1 MEDRKK
7 GRLEEKAGRRK
18 KEKRRQEEG
27 KTEDP
32 SFQLSNLPTKSFQER
47 LKSDEPILYDGGFGS
62 QLFARDIELVNSALA
77 NDLHPSAV
85 TDIHSDYISAG
96 AEAIGTNT
104 FVASPLHLE
113 MAGQNISDAKRLIR
127 LAVQHAKTAVA
138 QSGKDVYIAG
148 SVGPSPG
155 AIEAD
160 SGDTTFGIP
169 NADAREAH
177 KLVIHTLAEE
187 GVDFL
192 CLETM
197 FSAKEAALAVDVA
210 RETGIPIA
218 VNLTYKWTKERR
230 TGKIIYR
237 TDWGNSP
244 ADLLNILMNNE
255 FPGGDSL
262 LESVSIVG
270 VNCGAESRRDEHTG
284 MPYAIA
290 GTQQLHSALTETGI
304 NDKRMMAY
312 PNAGMPKLDEN
323 HQTVYTQ
330 TPTEMANHVPALI
343 EAGAYLIGGC
353 CGTTPAHIKAFREA
367 IASFSS

>member
-1 MEDRKK
+1 MEGGHTERNVKPSAH
-7 GRLEEKAGRRK
+7 LTEP
-18 KEKRRQEEG
+18 QG
-27 KTEDP
+27 KIKI
-32 SFQLSNLPTKSFQER
+32 FRER
-47 LKSDEPILYDGGFGS
+47 LRSEEPILYDGGFGS
-62 QLFARDIELVNSALA
+62 QLFARDIELTNSALA
-77 NDLHPSAV
+77 NALHPTAV
-85 TDIHSDYISAG
+85 IDIHSDYINAG

-113 MAGQNISDAKRLIR
+113 MAGQDLSDAKRLIR

-138 QSGKDVYIAG
+138 QSGQDVYIAG

-197 FSAKEAALAVDVA
+197 FSAKEAAMAVDVA

-218 VNLTYKWTKERR
+218 VNMTYKWTKERR
-230 TGKIIYR
+230 TGKVIYR

-244 ADLLNILMNNE
+244 TDLLDILMNNE
-255 FPGGDSL
+255 LSDGDSL
-262 LESVSIVG
+262 LESVSILG

-284 MPYAIA
+284 MPYAIS
-290 GTQQLHSALTETGI
+290 GTQQLHTALTEVGI
-304 NDKRMMAY
+304 DGKQMMAY

-330 TPTEMANHVPALI
+330 TPTEMASYVPTLL

-367 IASFSS
+367 IASYRSTEA

>member
-1 MEDRKK
+1 MKPLVHLTEP
-7 GRLEEKAGRRK
+7 
-18 KEKRRQEEG
+18 QG
-27 KTEDP
+27 KIKN
-32 SFQLSNLPTKSFQER
+32 FRER
-47 LKSDEPILYDGGFGS
+47 LKSDAPILYDGGFGS
-62 QLFARDIELVNSALA
+62 QLFARGIELANSALA
-77 NDLHPSAV
+77 NELHPATV
-85 TDIHSDYISAG
+85 VDIHSDYINAG

-113 MAGQNISDAKRLIR
+113 MAGQDALGAQRLTR
-127 LAVQHAKTAVA
+127 LAVQHVKAAVA
-138 QSGKDVYIAG
+138 QTEKEVYIAG

-169 NADAREAH
+169 NDDAKEAH

-197 FSAKEAALAVDVA
+197 FSAKEAAIAVDVA
-210 RETGIPIA
+210 RETGLPIA

-230 TGKIIYR
+230 TGNIIYR

-244 ADLLNILMNNE
+244 ADLLEILMSGE
-255 FPGGDSL
+255 FSRDGSL
-262 LESVSIVG
+262 LNAVSIIG

-284 MPYAIA
+284 MPYAIN
-290 GTQQLHSALTETGI
+290 GIQQLSTALAETGI
-304 NDKRMMAY
+304 NGKRMMAY

-330 TPTEMANHVPALI
+330 TPSEMASHVPELI
-343 EAGAYLIGGC
+343 ETGAYLIGGC
-353 CGTTPAHIKAFREA
+353 CGTTPKHIKAFHEVL
-367 IASFSS
+367 ASYRSI

>member
-1 MEDRKK
+1 MKPLGYLTEP
-7 GRLEEKAGRRK
+7 
-18 KEKRRQEEG
+18 QG
-27 KTEDP
+27 KIK
-32 SFQLSNLPTKSFQER
+32 NFQER

-62 QLFARDIELVNSALA
+62 QLFARNIALTNSALA
-77 NDLHPSAV
+77 NEGHPATV
-85 TDIHSDYISAG
+85 VDIHLDYINAG

-113 MAGQNISDAKRLIR
+113 MAGQDTSDAQRLIR
-127 LAVQHAKTAVA
+127 LAVQHAKAAAA
-138 QSGKDVYIAG
+138 QSDKSIYIAG

-187 GVDFL
+187 SVDFL

-197 FSAKEAALAVDVA
+197 FSAKEAAIAVDVA
-210 RETGIPIA
+210 RETGLPIA

-230 TGKIIYR
+230 TGKVIYR

-244 ADLLNILMNNE
+244 ADLLEILTNSE
-255 FPGGDSL
+255 FSDNGSL
-262 LESVSIVG
+262 LDAVSILG

-284 MPYAIA
+284 MPYAIT
-290 GTQQLHSALTETGI
+290 GTQQLQTALTEKRI
-304 NDKRMMAY
+304 NGKWMMAY

-323 HQTVYTQ
+323 HNTVYTQ
-330 TPTEMANHVPALI
+330 TPEQMASHIPALI

-353 CGTTPAHIKAFREA
+353 CGTTPKHIKAFREA
-367 IASFSS
+367 IAAYRLT

>member
-1 MEDRKK
+1 M
-7 GRLEEKAGRRK
+7 
-18 KEKRRQEEG
+18 
-27 KTEDP
+27 KT
-32 SFQLSNLPTKSFQER
+32 FQER
-47 LKSDEPILYDGGFGS
+47 LKSDKPILYDGGFGS
-62 QLFARDIELVNSALA
+62 QLFARDIELTNSTIA
-77 NDLHPSAV
+77 NELHPDAV
-85 TDIHSDYISAG
+85 VDIHSDYINAG

-113 MAGQNISDAKRLIR
+113 MAGQDTSDAQRLTR
-127 LAVQHAKTAVA
+127 LAVQHAKTAVE
-138 QSGKDVYIAG
+138 QSGRDVYIAG

-210 RETGIPIA
+210 RETGIPVA

-230 TGKIIYR
+230 TDKIVYR

-244 ADLLNILMNNE
+244 ADLLEILINNGLSD
-255 FPGGDSL
+255 GGSL
-262 LESVSIVG
+262 LDAVSIIG

-290 GTQQLHSALTETGI
+290 GIQQLGTALAETGI
-304 NDKRMMAY
+304 NGKWMMAY
-312 PNAGMPKLDEN
+312 PNAGMPKLDKN
-323 HQTVYTQ
+323 HNTVYTQ
-330 TPTEMANHVPALI
+330 TPVEMASHVPALI

-353 CGTTPAHIKAFREA
+353 CGTTPTHIKAFHEA
-367 IASFSS
+367 ISSYCSAQDNG

>member
-1 MEDRKK
+1 MKSSAHLTEP
-7 GRLEEKAGRRK
+7 
-18 KEKRRQEEG
+18 QG
-27 KTEDP
+27 KIKI
-32 SFQLSNLPTKSFQER
+32 FRER
-47 LKSDEPILYDGGFGS
+47 LRSEEPILYDGGFGS
-62 QLFARDIELVNSALA
+62 QLFARGIELANSALA
-77 NDLHPSAV
+77 NDLHPTAV
-85 TDIHSDYISAG
+85 TDIHSDYIKAG

-113 MAGQNISDAKRLIR
+113 MAGQDLSDAKRLTR
-127 LAVQHAKTAVA
+127 LAVQHAKAAVA
-138 QSGKDVYIAG
+138 QSGQDVYIAG

-169 NADAREAH
+169 NEDAKEAH

-197 FSAKEAALAVDVA
+197 FSAKEAAMAVDVA

-218 VNLTYKWTKERR
+218 VNMTYKWTKERR
-230 TGKIIYR
+230 TGKVIYR

-244 ADLLNILMNNE
+244 ADLLDILMNNE
-255 FPGGDSL
+255 LSDGDSL
-262 LESVSIVG
+262 LESVSILG

-290 GTQQLHSALTETGI
+290 GTQQLHTALTEVGI
-304 NDKRMMAY
+304 DGKQMMAY

-330 TPTEMANHVPALI
+330 TPTEMASYVPTLL

-353 CGTTPAHIKAFREA
+353 CGTTPAHIKALREA
-367 IASFSS
+367 IASYRSTEA

>member
-1 MEDRKK
+1 M
-7 GRLEEKAGRRK
+7 
-18 KEKRRQEEG
+18 
-27 KTEDP
+27 
-32 SFQLSNLPTKSFQER
+32 
-47 LKSDEPILYDGGFGS
+47 YDGGFGS
-62 QLFARDIELVNSALA
+62 QLFARDIELTNSALA
-77 NDLHPSAV
+77 NELHPATV
-85 TDIHSDYISAG
+85 VDIHSDYINAG

-113 MAGQNISDAKRLIR
+113 MAGQDISDAQRLTR
-127 LAVQHAKTAVA
+127 LAVQHTKTAVE
-138 QSGKDVYIAG
+138 QSGRDVYIAG

-169 NADAREAH
+169 NDDAREAH

-197 FSAKEAALAVDVA
+197 FSAKEAAMAVDVA

-230 TGKIIYR
+230 TGNIIYR

-244 ADLLNILMNNE
+244 ADLLDILMNNE
-255 FPGGDSL
+255 VSGGDSL
-262 LESVSIVG
+262 LDAVSIIG

-290 GTQQLHSALTETGI
+290 GIEQLGTALAETGI
-304 NDKRMMAY
+304 NGKWMMAY

-323 HQTVYTQ
+323 HNTVYTQ
-330 TPTEMANHVPALI
+330 TPAEMASHVPALI

-353 CGTTPAHIKAFREA
+353 CGTTPKHIKAFREA
-367 IASFSS
+367 VASYRSAQGNG

>member
-1 MEDRKK
+1 M
-7 GRLEEKAGRRK
+7 
-18 KEKRRQEEG
+18 
-27 KTEDP
+27 
-32 SFQLSNLPTKSFQER
+32 
-47 LKSDEPILYDGGFGS
+47 KSDEPILYDGGFGS
-62 QLFARDIELVNSALA
+62 QLFARGIELTNSALA
-77 NDLHPSAV
+77 NDLHPTAV
-85 TDIHSDYISAG
+85 IDIHSDYISVG
-96 AEAIGTNT
+96 ADAIGTNT
-104 FVASPLHLE
+104 FVASPLHLK
-113 MAGQNISDAKRLIR
+113 MAGQDISDAKRLTR
-127 LAVQHAKTAVA
+127 LAVQHAKAAIA
-138 QSGKDVYIAG
+138 QSGRDVYIAG

-210 RETGIPIA
+210 RETRLPIA

-230 TGKIIYR
+230 TGNIIYR

-244 ADLLNILMNNE
+244 ADLLEILTNNE
-255 FPGGDSL
+255 FSGGNSL
-262 LESVSIVG
+262 LESVSIIG

-290 GTQQLHSALTETGI
+290 GIQQLRTALAETGI
-304 NDKRMMAY
+304 DGKWMMAY

-323 HQTVYTQ
+323 HNTVYTQ
-330 TPTEMANHVPALI
+330 TPTEMASHIPELI
-343 EAGAYLIGGC
+343 ETGTYLIGGC
-353 CGTTPAHIKAFREA
+353 CGTTPTHIKAFREA
-367 IASFSS
+367 IASYRSAPVP

>member
-1 MEDRKK
+1 MKPFAYLAEPQGKIKK
-7 GRLEEKAGRRK
+7 FR
-18 KEKRRQEEG
+18 
-27 KTEDP
+27 
-32 SFQLSNLPTKSFQER
+32 ER
-47 LKSDEPILYDGGFGS
+47 LRSEEPILYDGGFGS
-62 QLFARDIELVNSALA
+62 QLFARGIELANSALA
-77 NDLHPSAV
+77 NDLHPTAV
-85 TDIHSDYISAG
+85 IDIHSDYISAG

-113 MAGQNISDAKRLIR
+113 MAGQDLSDAKRLTQ
-127 LAVQHAKTAVA
+127 LAVQHAKKAVA
-138 QSGKDVYIAG
+138 QSGRDVYIAG

-197 FSAKEAALAVDVA
+197 FSAKEAAIAVDVA

-218 VNLTYKWTKERR
+218 VNMTYKWTKERR
-230 TGKIIYR
+230 TGKVIYR

-244 ADLLNILMNNE
+244 ADLIDILMNNE
-255 FPGGDSL
+255 LSGGDSL
-262 LESVSIVG
+262 LESVSILG

-284 MPYAIA
+284 MPYAIS
-290 GTQQLHSALTETGI
+290 GTQQLHTALTETGI
-304 NDKRMMAY
+304 DGKRMMAY

-330 TPTEMANHVPALI
+330 TPTEMASHIPTLLEV
-343 EAGAYLIGGC
+343 GAYLIGGC

>member
-1 MEDRKK
+1 
-7 GRLEEKAGRRK
+7 LEGGYTERNAKLLIHLT
-18 KEKRRQEEG
+18 EPQG
-27 KTEDP
+27 KIKN
-32 SFQLSNLPTKSFQER
+32 FRER
-47 LKSDEPILYDGGFGS
+47 LKSDKPILYDGGFGS
-62 QLFARDIELVNSALA
+62 QLFARGIELTNSALA
-77 NDLHPSAV
+77 NELHPAAV
-85 TDIHSDYISAG
+85 VDIHSDYINAG

-113 MAGQNISDAKRLIR
+113 MAGQDVLGAQRLTR
-127 LAVQHAKTAVA
+127 LAVQHAKAAVA
-138 QSGKDVYIAG
+138 QSGKEVYIAG

-169 NADAREAH
+169 NDDAREAH

-197 FSAKEAALAVDVA
+197 FSAKEAAIAVDVA
-210 RETGIPIA
+210 RETGLPIA

-230 TGKIIYR
+230 TGNVIYR

-244 ADLLNILMNNE
+244 ADLLEILVSDE
-255 FPGGDSL
+255 FSSDGSL
-262 LESVSIVG
+262 LDAVSIIG

-290 GTQQLHSALTETGI
+290 GIQQLNTALAETGI
-304 NDKRMMAY
+304 NGKWMMAY

-323 HQTVYTQ
+323 HNTVYTQ
-330 TPTEMANHVPALI
+330 TPAEMASYVSTLI

-353 CGTTPAHIKAFREA
+353 CGTTPKHIEAFHEA
-367 IASFSS
+367 IASHQP

>member
-1 MEDRKK
+1 ME
-7 GRLEEKAGRRK
+7 GGY
-18 KEKRRQEEG
+18 
-27 KTEDP
+27 TERHVKP
-32 SFQLSNLPTKSFQER
+32 SAHLTEPQDKIKNFRER
-47 LKSDEPILYDGGFGS
+47 LKSEEPILYDGGFGS
-62 QLFARDIELVNSALA
+62 QLFARDIELTNSALA
-77 NDLHPSAV
+77 NDLHPTAV
-85 TDIHSDYISAG
+85 IDIHSDYIKAG

-113 MAGQNISDAKRLIR
+113 MAGQDLSDAKRLTR
-127 LAVQHAKTAVA
+127 LAVQHAKAAVA
-138 QSGKDVYIAG
+138 QSDRDVYIAG

-197 FSAKEAALAVDVA
+197 FSAKEAAIAVDVA

-230 TGKIIYR
+230 TGKVIYR

-244 ADLLNILMNNE
+244 GDLIDILVNTE
-255 FPGGDSL
+255 FSESDSL
-262 LESVSIVG
+262 LASVSILG

-290 GTQQLHSALTETGI
+290 GTQQLHTALTETGI
-304 NDKRMMAY
+304 AGKRMMAY

-330 TPTEMANHVPALI
+330 TATEMASYVPALI

-367 IASFSS
+367 LSSYHSAMER

>member
-1 MEDRKK
+1 M
-7 GRLEEKAGRRK
+7 
-18 KEKRRQEEG
+18 Q
-27 KTEDP
+27 EDP
-32 SFQLSNLPTKSFQER
+32 IIKNFQER
-47 LKSDEPILYDGGFGS
+47 LKSDKPILYDGGFGS
-62 QLFARDIELVNSALA
+62 QLFARDIELANSALA
-77 NDLHPSAV
+77 NELHPAAV
-85 TDIHSDYISAG
+85 IDIHSDYISAG

-113 MAGQNISDAKRLIR
+113 MAGQDTSDAQRLIR
-127 LAVQHAKTAVA
+127 LAVQHAKAA
-138 QSGKDVYIAG
+138 IERNEKEVYIAG

-210 RETGIPIA
+210 RETGIPVA

-230 TGKIIYR
+230 TGDVIYR

-244 ADLLNILMNNE
+244 ADLLEILMNNE
-255 FPGGDSL
+255 FSGGSSL
-262 LESVSIVG
+262 LDAVSIMG

-284 MPYAIA
+284 MPYAIS
-290 GTQQLHSALTETGI
+290 GIQQLNTALAETGI
-304 NDKRMMAY
+304 NGKWMMAY

-323 HQTVYTQ
+323 HNTVYTQ
-330 TPTEMANHVPALI
+330 TPAEMASHVPALI

-353 CGTTPAHIKAFREA
+353 CGTTPKHIKAFREA
-367 IASFSS
+367 ISSYYSEHDNG

>member
-1 MEDRKK
+1 M
-7 GRLEEKAGRRK
+7 
-18 KEKRRQEEG
+18 
-27 KTEDP
+27 
-32 SFQLSNLPTKSFQER
+32 
-47 LKSDEPILYDGGFGS
+47 YDGGFGS
-62 QLFARDIELVNSALA
+62 QLFARGIELTNSTLA
-77 NDLHPSAV
+77 NELHPATIV
-85 TDIHSDYISAG
+85 DIHSDYINAG

-113 MAGQNISDAKRLIR
+113 MAGQDTSDAQRLTR
-127 LAVQHAKTAVA
+127 LAVQHTKMAVE
-138 QSGKDVYIAG
+138 QSGRDVYIAG

-169 NADAREAH
+169 NDDAREAH

-197 FSAKEAALAVDVA
+197 FSAKEAAIAVDVA

-230 TGKIIYR
+230 TGNIVYR

-244 ADLLNILMNNE
+244 ADLLDILISDE
-255 FPGGDSL
+255 FSKDGSL
-262 LESVSIVG
+262 LDAVSIIG

-284 MPYAIA
+284 MPYAIS
-290 GTQQLHSALTETGI
+290 GIEQLSTALAETGI
-304 NDKRMMAY
+304 NGKWMMAY

-323 HQTVYTQ
+323 HNTVYTQ
-330 TPTEMANHVPALI
+330 TPAEMASHVPALI

-353 CGTTPAHIKAFREA
+353 CGTTPKHIKAFREA
-367 IASFSS
+367 VASYRSTQGNE

>member
-1 MEDRKK
+1 M
-7 GRLEEKAGRRK
+7 
-18 KEKRRQEEG
+18 QENPII
-27 KTEDP
+27 K
-32 SFQLSNLPTKSFQER
+32 NFQER

-62 QLFARDIELVNSALA
+62 QLFARGIELANSALA
-77 NDLHPSAV
+77 NELHPAAV
-85 TDIHSDYISAG
+85 VDIHSDYIKAG

-113 MAGQNISDAKRLIR
+113 MAGQDTSDAQRLIR
-127 LAVQHAKTAVA
+127 LAVQHATAA
-138 QSGKDVYIAG
+138 IERSEKEVYIAG

-160 SGDTTFGIP
+160 SGDTTFGIA

-210 RETGIPIA
+210 RETGIPVA

-230 TGKIIYR
+230 TGDVIYR

-244 ADLLNILMNNE
+244 ADLLEILTNSE
-255 FPGGDSL
+255 FSGDGSL
-262 LESVSIVG
+262 LEAVSIIG

-290 GTQQLHSALTETGI
+290 GIQQLSAALAETGV
-304 NDKRMMAY
+304 NGKWMMAY

-323 HQTVYTQ
+323 HNTVYTQ
-330 TPTEMANHVPALI
+330 TPGEMASHIPALI

-353 CGTTPAHIKAFREA
+353 CGTTPKHIKAFREV
-367 IASFSS
+367 IAAYRLR

>member
-1 MEDRKK
+1 M
-7 GRLEEKAGRRK
+7 
-18 KEKRRQEEG
+18 
-27 KTEDP
+27 KT
-32 SFQLSNLPTKSFQER
+32 FQER
-47 LKSDEPILYDGGFGS
+47 LKSNKPILYDGGFGS
-62 QLFARDIELVNSALA
+62 QLFARDIELANSALA
-77 NDLHPSAV
+77 NELHPTAV
-85 TDIHSDYISAG
+85 VDIHSNYINAG
-96 AEAIGTNT
+96 AEVIGTNT

-113 MAGQNISDAKRLIR
+113 MAGQNASDAQRLIR
-127 LAVQHAKTAVA
+127 LAVQHAKAAVQ
-138 QSGKDVYIAG
+138 QSEKEVYIAG

-210 RETGIPIA
+210 RQAGIPVA
-218 VNLTYKWTKERR
+218 LNLTYKWTKERR
-230 TGKIIYR
+230 TGNIIYR

-244 ADLLNILMNNE
+244 ADLLEILMDNE
-255 FPGGDSL
+255 FSGGNSL
-262 LESVSIVG
+262 LDAVSIIG
-270 VNCGAESRRDEHTG
+270 VNCGAESKRDEHTG

-290 GTQQLHSALTETGI
+290 GIQQLNTALAETGV
-304 NDKRMMAY
+304 NGKWMMAY

-323 HQTVYTQ
+323 HNTVYTQ
-330 TPTEMANHVPALI
+330 TPAEMASHVPTLI

-353 CGTTPAHIKAFREA
+353 CGTTPKHIKAFREA
-367 IASFSS
+367 IASYRST

>member
-1 MEDRKK
+1 MSENRII
-7 GRLEEKAGRRK
+7 
-18 KEKRRQEEG
+18 
-27 KTEDP
+27 KT
-32 SFQLSNLPTKSFQER
+32 FQER
-47 LKSDEPILYDGGFGS
+47 LKSNKPILYDGGFGS
-62 QLFARDIELVNSALA
+62 QLFARGIELANSALA
-77 NDLHPSAV
+77 NELHPAAV
-85 TDIHSDYISAG
+85 VDVHSDYINAG

-113 MAGQNISDAKRLIR
+113 MAGQNASDAQRLTR
-127 LAVQHAKTAVA
+127 LAVQHAKAAVER
-138 QSGKDVYIAG
+138 SGKEVYIAG

-210 RETGIPIA
+210 RETGIPVA

-230 TGKIIYR
+230 TNNIIYR

-244 ADLLNILMNNE
+244 ADLLEILMGND
-255 FPGGDSL
+255 FSGDGSL
-262 LESVSIVG
+262 LDAVSIIG

-290 GTQQLHSALTETGI
+290 GIQQLHTALTETGI
-304 NDKRMMAY
+304 DGKWMMAY

-323 HQTVYTQ
+323 HNTVYTQ
-330 TPTEMANHVPALI
+330 TPAEMASHVPALI

-353 CGTTPAHIKAFREA
+353 CGTTPTHIKAFHEA
-367 IASFSS
+367 ISSYRST

>member
-1 MEDRKK
+1 MSENPIIKK
-7 GRLEEKAGRRK
+7 
-18 KEKRRQEEG
+18 
-27 KTEDP
+27 P
-32 SFQLSNLPTKSFQER
+32 FQER
-47 LKSDEPILYDGGFGS
+47 LKSNKPILYDGGFGS
-62 QLFARDIELVNSALA
+62 QLFARGIELTNSALA
-77 NDLHPSAV
+77 NELHPAAV
-85 TDIHSDYISAG
+85 VDIHSDYINAG

-113 MAGQNISDAKRLIR
+113 MAGQDASDAQRLTR
-127 LAVQHAKTAVA
+127 LAVQHAKAAVER
-138 QSGKDVYIAG
+138 SGKAVYIAG

-197 FSAKEAALAVDVA
+197 FSAKEAALAIDVA
-210 RETGIPIA
+210 RETGIPVA

-230 TGKIIYR
+230 TGNIIYR

-244 ADLLNILMNNE
+244 ADLLEILTNSE
-255 FPGGDSL
+255 FSGGNSL
-262 LESVSIVG
+262 LDAVSIIG

-290 GTQQLHSALTETGI
+290 GIQQLSTALAETGV
-304 NDKRMMAY
+304 NGKWMMAY

-323 HQTVYTQ
+323 HNTVYTQ
-330 TPTEMANHVPALI
+330 TPAEMASHVPALI
-343 EAGAYLIGGC
+343 EVGAYLIGGC
-353 CGTTPAHIKAFREA
+353 CGTTPTHIKAFREA
-367 IASFSS
+367 ISSYRSAQNNG

>member
-1 MEDRKK
+1 MKPLVHLTEP
-7 GRLEEKAGRRK
+7 
-18 KEKRRQEEG
+18 QG
-27 KTEDP
+27 KI
-32 SFQLSNLPTKSFQER
+32 KSFQER
-47 LKSDEPILYDGGFGS
+47 LTSDEPILYDGGFGS
-62 QLFARDIELVNSALA
+62 QLFARSIELANSALA
-77 NDLHPSAV
+77 NDLHPTAV
-85 TDIHSDYISAG
+85 IDIHSDYIRAG

-113 MAGQNISDAKRLIR
+113 MAGQDLSDAKRLTR
-127 LAVQHAKTAVA
+127 LAVQHAKAAVA
-138 QSGKDVYIAG
+138 QSGRDVYIAG

-160 SGDTTFGIP
+160 SGDTTFGIA

-197 FSAKEAALAVDVA
+197 FSAKEAAIAVDVA

-218 VNLTYKWTKERR
+218 VNMTYKWTKERR
-230 TGKIIYR
+230 TGKVIYR

-244 ADLLNILMNNE
+244 ADLIDILMNNE
-255 FPGGDSL
+255 FSGGDSP
-262 LESVSIVG
+262 LESVSILG
-270 VNCGAESRRDEHTG
+270 VNCGAESRREEHTG
-284 MPYAIA
+284 MPYAIT
-290 GTQQLHSALTETGI
+290 GTQQLHTVLSETGI
-304 NDKRMMAY
+304 AGKRMMAY
-312 PNAGMPKLDEN
+312 PNAGMPKLNEN
-323 HQTVYTQ
+323 LETVYTQ
-330 TPTEMANHVPALI
+330 TPTEMASHVPALI

-367 IASFSS
+367 LSSYRSATER

>member
-1 MEDRKK
+1 MQ
-7 GRLEEKAGRRK
+7 A
-18 KEKRRQEEG
+18 
-27 KTEDP
+27 
-32 SFQLSNLPTKSFQER
+32 
-47 LKSDEPILYDGGFGS
+47 
-62 QLFARDIELVNSALA
+62 
-77 NDLHPSAV
+77 
-85 TDIHSDYISAG
+85 
-96 AEAIGTNT
+96 
-104 FVASPLHLE
+104 
-113 MAGQNISDAKRLIR
+113 
-127 LAVQHAKTAVA
+127 
-138 QSGKDVYIAG
+138 

-210 RETGIPIA
+210 RQAGIPVA

-230 TGKIIYR
+230 TGNIIYR

-244 ADLLNILMNNE
+244 ADLLEILMDNE
-255 FPGGDSL
+255 FSGGNSL
-262 LESVSIVG
+262 LDAVSIIG
-270 VNCGAESRRDEHTG
+270 VNCGAESKRDEHTG

-290 GTQQLHSALTETGI
+290 GIQQLNTALAETGV
-304 NDKRMMAY
+304 NGKWMMAY

-323 HQTVYTQ
+323 HNTIYTQ
-330 TPTEMANHVPALI
+330 TPAEMASHVPTLI

-353 CGTTPAHIKAFREA
+353 CGTTPEHIKAFREA
-367 IASFSS
+367 IVSYRSQQDNG

>member
-1 MEDRKK
+1 MVK
-7 GRLEEKAGRRK
+7 
-18 KEKRRQEEG
+18 
-27 KTEDP
+27 
-32 SFQLSNLPTKSFQER
+32 NFQER

-62 QLFARDIELVNSALA
+62 QLFARNITLANSALA
-77 NDLHPSAV
+77 NELHPVAV
-85 TDIHSDYISAG
+85 VDIHSDYINAG

-113 MAGQNISDAKRLIR
+113 MAGQDTSDAQRLIR
-127 LAVQHAKTAVA
+127 LAVQHAKMAVQ
-138 QSGKDVYIAG
+138 QSESDVYIAG

-230 TGKIIYR
+230 TGQIIYR

-244 ADLLNILMNNE
+244 ADLLDILTDGE
-255 FPGGDSL
+255 FSNGDPL
-262 LESVSIVG
+262 LDAISILG
-270 VNCGAESRRDEHTG
+270 VNCGAESKRDEHTG
-284 MPYAIA
+284 MPYAIT
-290 GTQQLHSALTETGI
+290 GTQQLHAALTAKGI
-304 NDKRMMAY
+304 EDKQMMAY

-323 HQTVYTQ
+323 HNTIYTQ
-330 TPTEMANHVPALI
+330 TPAEMASHVPALI
-343 EAGAYLIGGC
+343 AAGASLIGGC

-367 IASFSS
+367 IASHRLT